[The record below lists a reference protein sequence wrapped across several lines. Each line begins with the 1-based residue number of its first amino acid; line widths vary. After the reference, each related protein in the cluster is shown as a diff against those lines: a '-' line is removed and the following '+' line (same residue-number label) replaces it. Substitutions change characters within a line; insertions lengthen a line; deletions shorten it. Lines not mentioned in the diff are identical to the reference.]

1 MKEFSFVDP
10 PPSYLPKTL
19 EDHIFSPDVDMFVD
33 FLQESILCADEGNT
47 PINFHETFFFCLIFA
62 VICLSHFVNFDCCVA
77 S

>member
-47 PINFHETFFFCLIFA
+47 PINFHETFFFVLYLQSSVCLT
-62 VICLSHFVNFDCCVA
+62 L
-77 S
+77 